1 MTQTAGSGLGRPPFI
16 TSRIWSIRP
25 VVRTMNKIF
34 LLCATLTFTTQAA
47 TVTVTATPLSA
58 TFTYQTGATTLPA
71 AQMVTVKASSG
82 TPTFTATS
90 PGTDPWLTVGPVS
103 GTVPGS
109 LTVRVNPT
117 SLSARTYSSSV
128 TVTVTGVAPV
138 TIPITL
144 VVTPAPSTLTL
155 STTTLNFVSPPSSP
169 AAQPVTMSTNGAP
182 ISFTATSG
190 SPWLTVTTLKGVGQP
205 DVVTA
210 GEEYPLMISVNP
222 AALAPQ
228 TTPYVGKIT
237 VVASGAVVTVK
248 SQTIT
253 VNLTV
258 NSSTPTIT
266 SVWPSIL
273 PLGGSAQTIT
283 IYGTNFYSATVAK
296 VRGAATPLATTP
308 FKDSSTFLQ
317 AVIPATMLTAPTTLR
332 VLVSNPAPGGDSLAT
347 VDIVVANAA
356 VIGAVVDAASYATGT
371 VTAPDIGTV
380 SRGELV
386 TIFGSNLGPA
396 TPAPMSITAGGFVD
410 TTSASGVSVT
420 VDSRPAPLIYV
431 SENQISIQIPYEAVI
446 GPSNVVAVTNGSNP
460 PVTATVTVAA
470 TAPGLFTADG
480 SGTGQAA
487 ALNYSATTQLY
498 TLNSST
504 NLAKIGDTVILYL
517 TGEGVFDSTPL
528 LGGSSDTG
536 FVIPPGLA
544 STPQVNPL
552 PTVMIGGVDA
562 SAGVAY
568 AGPVVGSIIGVLQ
581 INVVVP
587 VGSTTG
593 TQVPVSVTI
602 GGNRTQS
609 GMTLAIHP

>member
-1 MTQTAGSGLGRPPFI
+1 
-16 TSRIWSIRP
+16 
-25 VVRTMNKIF
+25 MNKIF
-34 LLCATLTFTTQAA
+34 LLASALTLTVQAA
-47 TVTVTATPLSA
+47 TVTVTATPSSV
-58 TFTYQTGATTLPA
+58 TFAYQIGAILLPA
-71 AQMVTVKASSG
+71 AQTISLKPSAG
-82 TPTFTATS
+82 TPTFTATT
-90 PGTDPWLTVGPVS
+90 PGPDQWLTVGPAS
-103 GTVPGS
+103 GTVPSS

-117 SLSARTYSSSV
+117 SLTAASYLSAI

-138 TIPITL
+138 TIPVTL
-144 VVTPAPSTLTL
+144 VVTPAPSTLSL
-155 STTTLNFVSPPSSP
+155 SSATLNFVSPPSSP
-169 AAQPVTMSTNGAP
+169 AAQSITMSTNGAP
-182 ISFTATSG
+182 ISFTVTSG
-190 SPWLTVTTLKGVGQP
+190 ATWLTVTTLKGVGQP

-210 GEEYPLMISVNP
+210 GEEYPLTISVNSTS
-222 AALAPQ
+222 LVPQ
-228 TTPYVGKIT
+228 VAPYVGKIT

-258 NSSTPTIT
+258 NSPTPTIT

-273 PLGGSAQTIT
+273 PVNGAAQTLT

-296 VRGAATPLATTP
+296 LFGVATTLATTP
-308 FKDSSTFLQ
+308 DRESSTFLT
-317 AVIPATMLTAPTTLR
+317 AVIPASLLTAPTTLR
-332 VLVSNPAPGGDSLAT
+332 VLVSNPAPGGDSVAT
-347 VDIVVANAA
+347 VNVMVANAA
-356 VIGAVVDAASYATGT
+356 AIGAVVNAASYAPGS
-371 VTAPDIGTV
+371 VSAPDIGMV

-386 TIFGSNLGPA
+386 TIFGTNLGPPS
-396 TPAPMSITAGGFVD
+396 PAPMSITGGGFVD
-410 TTSASGVSVT
+410 TTSTSGVSVT

-446 GPSNVVAVTNGSNP
+446 GPSNVVAVTNGFNP

-487 ALNYSATTQLY
+487 ALNYNAVTKLY

-517 TGEGVFDSTPL
+517 TGEGVFDSAPL
-528 LGGSSDTG
+528 LGGGSDTG
-536 FVIPPGLA
+536 FVIPPGLP

-552 PTVMIGGVDA
+552 PTVMIGGIDA

-568 AGPVVGSIIGVLQ
+568 AGPIVSSIIGVLQ

-593 TQVPVSVTI
+593 TQVPVTVTI
-602 GGNRTQS
+602 GGNQTQA
-609 GMTLAIHP
+609 GTTLAIHP

>member
-1 MTQTAGSGLGRPPFI
+1 MS
-16 TSRIWSIRP
+16 
-25 VVRTMNKIF
+25 KIF

-47 TVTVTATPLSA
+47 TVTVTAAPLSA

-71 AQMVTVKASSG
+71 AQTVTVKASSG

-103 GTVPGS
+103 GTVPGT

-138 TIPITL
+138 TIPVTL
-144 VVTPAPSTLTL
+144 EVTPAPSTLTL
-155 STTTLNFVSPPSSP
+155 SATTLNFVSPPSSP
-169 AAQPVTMSTNGAP
+169 AAHPVTMSTNGAP

-460 PVTATVTVAA
+460 PITATVTVAA

-487 ALNYSATTQLY
+487 ALNYSATTKLY

-602 GGNRTQS
+602 GGRQTQANI
-609 GMTLAIHP
+609 TLAIHP

>member
-1 MTQTAGSGLGRPPFI
+1 M
-16 TSRIWSIRP
+16 
-25 VVRTMNKIF
+25 
-34 LLCATLTFTTQAA
+34 QAA
-47 TVTVTATPLSA
+47 TVTVTATPSSA
-58 TFTYQTGATTLPA
+58 IFTYQTGATTLPA
-71 AQMVTVKASSG
+71 GQTVTVKASSG

-109 LTVRVNPT
+109 LIVRVNPT
-117 SLSARTYSSSV
+117 SLSARTYSSAV

-138 TIPITL
+138 TIPVTL
-144 VVTPAPSTLTL
+144 VVMPASSTLTL

-169 AAQPVTMSTNGAP
+169 ATQLVRMSTNGAP

-190 SPWLTVTTLKGVGQP
+190 STWLTVTTLKGVGQP

-210 GEEYPLMISVNP
+210 GEEYPLTISVNP
-222 AALAPQ
+222 NTLAPQ
-228 TTPYVGKIT
+228 TATYVGKIT
-237 VVASGAVVTVK
+237 VVASGAAVTVK

-273 PLGGSAQTIT
+273 PVNGAAQTIT

-296 VRGAATPLATTP
+296 VKGAAMALATTP

-317 AVIPATMLTAPTTLR
+317 AVIPATMLTAPTTLK

-347 VDIVVANAA
+347 VDVVVANAA
-356 VIGAVVDAASYATGT
+356 AIGAVVNAASYATGT
-371 VTAPDIGTV
+371 VTPPDISTV
-380 SRGELV
+380 SPGELV

-396 TPAPMSITAGGFVD
+396 MPASMSITAGGFVD
-410 TTSASGVSVT
+410 TTSVSGVSVT

-431 SENQISIQIPYEAVI
+431 SQNQISIQIPYEAVI

-460 PVTATVTVAA
+460 PVTATVTVAP

-487 ALNYSATTQLY
+487 ALNYSATTKLY

-517 TGEGVFDSTPL
+517 TGEGLFDSAPL

-602 GGNRTQS
+602 GGSQTQANI
-609 GMTLAIHP
+609 TLAIHP

>member
-1 MTQTAGSGLGRPPFI
+1 
-16 TSRIWSIRP
+16 
-25 VVRTMNKIF
+25 
-34 LLCATLTFTTQAA
+34 
-47 TVTVTATPLSA
+47 
-58 TFTYQTGATTLPA
+58 
-71 AQMVTVKASSG
+71 
-82 TPTFTATS
+82 
-90 PGTDPWLTVGPVS
+90 
-103 GTVPGS
+103 
-109 LTVRVNPT
+109 
-117 SLSARTYSSSV
+117 
-128 TVTVTGVAPV
+128 
-138 TIPITL
+138 
-144 VVTPAPSTLTL
+144 
-155 STTTLNFVSPPSSP
+155 
-169 AAQPVTMSTNGAP
+169 
-182 ISFTATSG
+182 
-190 SPWLTVTTLKGVGQP
+190 
-205 DVVTA
+205 
-210 GEEYPLMISVNP
+210 
-222 AALAPQ
+222 
-228 TTPYVGKIT
+228 
-237 VVASGAVVTVK
+237 VTVK
-248 SQTIT
+248 SQTLT
-253 VNLTV
+253 VNLTM

-266 SVWPSIL
+266 SVWPSML

-296 VRGAATPLATTP
+296 VQGAATALATTP

-317 AVIPATMLTAPTTLR
+317 AVIPASMLTAPTTLR
-332 VLVSNPAPGGDSLAT
+332 ALVSNPAPGGDSLAT
-347 VDIVVANAA
+347 VDVVVANAA
-356 VIGAVVDAASYATGT
+356 AIGAVVNAASYATGT
-371 VTAPDIGTV
+371 VTAPDISTV

-487 ALNYSATTQLY
+487 ALNYSAATKLY

-517 TGEGVFDSTPL
+517 TGEGVFDSAPL

-568 AGPVVGSIIGVLQ
+568 AGPIVGSIMGVLQ

-602 GGNRTQS
+602 GGNQTQA
-609 GMTLAIHP
+609 GITLAVHP

>member
-1 MTQTAGSGLGRPPFI
+1 
-16 TSRIWSIRP
+16 
-25 VVRTMNKIF
+25 MNKIF
-34 LLCATLTFTTQAA
+34 LLCGALAFTMQAA
-47 TVTVTATPLSA
+47 TVTITATPSS
-58 TFTYQTGATTLPA
+58 TIFTYQTGVTTLPA
-71 AQMVTVKASSG
+71 AQTVTVKASSG

-109 LTVRVNPT
+109 LIVRVNPT

-128 TVTVTGVAPV
+128 TVTVTGIAPV
-138 TIPITL
+138 IIRVTL
-144 VVTPAPSTLTL
+144 VVMPASSTLTL

-190 SPWLTVTTLKGVGQP
+190 STWLTVTTLKGVGQP

-210 GEEYPLMISVNP
+210 GEEYPLTISVNP
-222 AALAPQ
+222 ATLAPQ
-228 TTPYVGKIT
+228 TAPYVGKIT
-237 VVASGAVVTVK
+237 VVASGAAVTVK

-253 VNLTV
+253 VDLTV

-266 SVWPSIL
+266 AVWPATL
-273 PLGGSAQTIT
+273 PVNGAAQTIT
-283 IYGTNFYSATVAK
+283 IYGTNFYGATVAK
-296 VRGAATPLATTP
+296 VKGAATALATTP

-317 AVIPATMLTAPTTLR
+317 AVIPAAMLTGPTTLR

-347 VDIVVANAA
+347 VDVVVANAA
-356 VIGAVVDAASYATGT
+356 AIGAIVNAASYATGT
-371 VTAPDIGTV
+371 VTAPDISTV
-380 SRGELV
+380 SPGELV

-410 TTSASGVSVT
+410 ATSASGVSVT
-420 VDSRPAPLIYV
+420 VDSRPAPLVYV
-431 SENQISIQIPYEAVI
+431 SQNQISIQIPYEAVI
-446 GPSNVVAVTNGSNP
+446 GPGNVVAVTNGSNP
-460 PVTATVTVAA
+460 PVTATVTVGA
-470 TAPGLFTADG
+470 TAPCLFTADG

-487 ALNYSATTQLY
+487 ALNYGAATKLY

-517 TGEGVFDSTPL
+517 TGEGLFDSAPL

-602 GGNRTQS
+602 GGNQTQANI
-609 GMTLAIHP
+609 TLAIHP